1 MSAPTGA
8 DASTTEQ
15 LLDIRLRVNG
25 VAALGTAPAR
35 RLLSD
40 FLRHDLALT
49 GTHVG
54 CEHGVC
60 GACTVLVDGQPMR
73 SCLMFAVTAQA
84 HEITTVEGIGNDP
97 EAMSPVQ
104 QAFAECHGLQ
114 CGFCTPGF
122 ITTITAYLDE
132 NPDPTPEEARE
143 AISGNLCRCTGYQNI
158 VKAVGRAAEIRREA
172 LVAARRPRSGLRGR
186 GSAMSTRQFGEKVQ
200 RREDPRLLTGNGRY
214 LDDLGHTALAAAFVR
229 SPHAHARVVDVDI
242 DDAWEVDGVEAI
254 YTWDDLTGRV
264 AEPLP
269 VLIPHPALTHA
280 RTGYCLAKDEVNH
293 VGEAVVMVVARDRY
307 LAEDAAQRI
316 RVTYEQLPV
325 VVGVDNARSGATLVH
340 DDVPGQRQRPPAPG
354 GRRPRDRH
362 GRRPEPAHP
371 RPGHRAQRVHPHGGQ
386 GRLRQVGPRRGL
398 AAPVLLHPDHH
409 RRACRGRR
417 QAGDAAGQGR
427 VHRPRRRRRVRRQDH
442 ASLARG
448 GARAVGGP
456 QPGPR
461 GQVDRGPPR
470 ALHLQRA
477 RARAAAGGDRRLR
490 RRGPPARARRE
501 VLARQRRLHALRH
514 HRADHHGHPA
524 PRPLQAGCLP
534 RRVLVALHQHRSRD
548 AVSGRRPP
556 AGVLRHGARDGCDRG
571 APRPRPRRG
580 ALTQLHPARRD
591 ALRPRP
597 DVPGR
602 PAAEVRLG

>member
-1 MSAPTGA
+1 
-8 DASTTEQ
+8 
-15 LLDIRLRVNG
+15 
-25 VAALGTAPAR
+25 
-35 RLLSD
+35 
-40 FLRHDLALT
+40 
-49 GTHVG
+49 
-54 CEHGVC
+54 
-60 GACTVLVDGQPMR
+60 
-73 SCLMFAVTAQA
+73 
-84 HEITTVEGIGNDP
+84 
-97 EAMSPVQ
+97 
-104 QAFAECHGLQ
+104 
-114 CGFCTPGF
+114 
-122 ITTITAYLDE
+122 
-132 NPDPTPEEARE
+132 
-143 AISGNLCRCTGYQNI
+143 
-158 VKAVGRAAEIRREA
+158 
-172 LVAARRPRSGLRGR
+172 
-186 GSAMSTRQFGEKVQ
+186 MSTRQFGEKVQ

-229 SPHAHARVVDVDI
+229 SPHAHARVVDIDI

-269 VLIPHPALTHA
+269 VLIPHPAMTHA

-340 DDVPGQRQRPPAPG
+340 DDVPDNVSAHLLQEVGDLETAMAAAPN
-354 GRRPRDRH
+354 RLTLDLAIERS
-362 GRRPEPAHP
+362 ACT
-371 RPGHRAQRVHPHGGQ
+371 PHGGQ

-398 AAPVLLHPDHH
+398 AAPLLLHPDHH

-417 QAGDAAGQGR
+417 QAGDAARQGR
-427 VHRPRRRRRVRRQDH
+427 VHRARRRRRVRRQDR
-442 ASLARG
+442 APVARG

-490 RRGPPARARRE
+490 RRGPPARARRAL
-501 VLARQRRLHALRH
+501 LARQRRLHALRH

-524 PRPLQAGCLP
+524 PRPLQAGCVP

-556 AGVLRHGARDGCDRG
+556 AGLLRHGARHGCDRG
-571 APRPRPRRG
+571 AARPRPRRG